1 MRRLTLILSDL
12 YLPEEARDA
21 AAGANP
27 VELPNLAWLLRFAR
41 ARSGIRDWRT
51 WLAGECGHP
60 DLAELPPAQIA
71 ARDVLKSDIAD
82 TAWFATP
89 VQFELRTDH
98 VRLRERGLLRL
109 AADEA
114 APWCAEFARDFGT
127 QYQLHA
133 GGARGFF
140 LTGLAQTRAPTVD
153 PARVLGSDVKPAL
166 GAVSAGRELFRI
178 ATEVEMWLHRSP
190 LNAARERAGRP
201 RISSLWLWG
210 GGAREAEAPAG
221 SARHMSTAGAAFYG
235 EDLFATAMARGT
247 GSAPPG
253 PPPHSFQDLPDDR
266 EHIIVELTP
275 MSGERGD
282 SLTALESRWF
292 APVRAA
298 VNGGA
303 LDSLDLVANDVH
315 FQVAPRPAWRF
326 WRRPRS
332 WLEFLQA

>member
-21 AAGANP
+21 ATGANP

-41 ARSGIRDWRT
+41 ARAGIRDWRT

-60 DLAELPPAQIA
+60 DLAQLPPAQVA
-71 ARDVLKSDIAD
+71 ARDVLTSDFAD

-109 AADEA
+109 AADEV
-114 APWCAEFARDFGT
+114 APWCEEFARDFGT
-127 QYQLHA
+127 QYQLHV

-140 LTGLAQTRAPTVD
+140 LTGIAPTRAPTVD

-166 GAVSAGRELFRI
+166 GAVSAGLELFRV

-210 GGAREAEAPAG
+210 GGVSESEAAAG
-221 SARHMSTAGAAFYG
+221 SARPMPAAGAALYG
-235 EDLFATAMARGT
+235 EDLFAAALARGS
-247 GSAPPG
+247 GSAPPRPAPRG
-253 PPPHSFQDLPDDR
+253 FQDLPDDS
-266 EHIIVELTP
+266 EHAIVELTP
-275 MSGERGD
+275 MSGERSD
-282 SLTALESRWF
+282 SLTALEPRWF

-298 VNGGA
+298 LNGGA

-315 FQVAPRPAWRF
+315 FHVAPRPAWRL
-326 WRRPRS
+326 WRRKLS
-332 WLEFLQA
+332 WLELLKA